1 MSGVSRSWRASCAT
15 TSSLGPKKRPGCT
28 SPRPQDYFADPAAY
42 SRDGAS
48 QFAGRPPGRP
58 ADGGGI
64 IPRPFEEQFDPTSRW
79 GTVVGYRVIQWA
91 TGGVGRAAMEGVLAH
106 PELEL
111 AGAWVHSPD
120 KEGADLGTLLGRDQL
135 GVTATGDVDALLATE
150 ADCVLYSP
158 IFADPGVVAAILESG
173 KNVVSPLGWFY
184 PPPEERQK
192 FDTIAKAAGVT
203 LHGTGINPGGITERF
218 PLMISALSGSVTHVR
233 AEEYSDIR
241 TYGAPDVVR
250 DWMLFGKTPEE
261 ARASVMIDALGG
273 GFRQSIFMVA
283 DEMGFDVDPQL
294 ADHAR
299 NGGGDGADRL
309 TDRAH
314 PTGDGGG
321 ATVYLGGHRRRGAG
335 GDGDRELA
343 DGRGGS
349 RAGMDLRA
357 GRRALRGRD
366 HGRSELSHHLQEAA
380 PQDDRGGTRPE
391 PGRRRHGHALCQRHP
406 VRLSGRARA
415 AHLPGDASGGRPGCT
430 GRASGP
436 AGIEL
441 RPPGMILHRFSLGGK
456 VAIVTG
462 AGLGIGRGIA
472 IGLAEAG
479 ADVVLAARTESDL
492 EEVAT
497 HIRSSGRRALV
508 VPTDVTDA
516 AACEQLVL
524 RAVEEFGRL
533 DILVNNAG
541 GAMPRAA
548 LDTSEGFMARTFA
561 FNVTAPLTLT
571 KLAARQ
577 MVDTVGRGAVVNIS
591 SRSASMTQTMF
602 VAYGAAKAALDR
614 MTRKIAPELAP
625 RVRVNAIDVGG
636 VATRSLDIVLTDED
650 SAAAVS
656 RRHADGTA
664 GRARGHRLCGPLS
677 RFGRLV
683 LGHRQGLRNRRRDRG
698 SRHDGARPCSHSDPR
713 ESRRLLRPRSDGQ
726 RRRPVS

>member
-1 MSGVSRSWRASCAT
+1 M
-15 TSSLGPKKRPGCT
+15 
-28 SPRPQDYFADPAAY
+28 
-42 SRDGAS
+42 
-48 QFAGRPPGRP
+48 
-58 ADGGGI
+58 
-64 IPRPFEEQFDPTSRW
+64 
-79 GTVVGYRVIQWA
+79 QWA

-120 KEGADLGTLLGRDQL
+120 KEGADLGTLLGREEL
-135 GVTATGDVDALLATE
+135 GVTATNDVDALLATD

-192 FDTIAKAAGVT
+192 FDAIAKAAGVT

-273 GFRQSIFMVA
+273 GFRQSLFMVA

-294 ADHAR
+294 TTTHEMAVATNPIDSPIGPIQPGTVAAQR
-299 NGGGDGADRL
+299 FTWEATVDGVPVVTATVNWLMGEEDLDPAWTFGPDGERFEVEI
-309 TDRAH
+309 
-314 PTGDGGG
+314 TGDP
-321 ATVYLGGHRRRGAG
+321 
-335 GDGDRELA
+335 
-343 DGRGGS
+343 
-349 RAGMDLRA
+349 
-357 GRRALRGRD
+357 
-366 HGRSELSHHLQEAA
+366 ELSHHLQEAA
-380 PQDDRGGTRPE
+380 PEDGGGGPRPE
-391 PGRRRHGHALCQRHP
+391 PRRRRHGHALRERHP
-406 VRLSGRARA
+406 VRLPGRTRPPDVPRNAFGRRPRRA
-415 AHLPGDASGGRPGCT
+415 C
-430 GRASGP
+430 RASGP
-436 AGIEL
+436 AGIGL
-441 RPPGMILHRFSLGGK
+441 HRPGMILDRFSVAGK

-472 IGLAEAG
+472 LGFAEAG

-492 EEVAT
+492 EEVAAQVES
-497 HIRSSGRRALV
+497 RGRRALV

-516 AACEQLVL
+516 GACERLVL
-524 RAVEEFGRL
+524 QAVEEFGRL

-614 MTRKIAPELAP
+614 MTAQ
-625 RVRVNAIDVGG
+625 
-636 VATRSLDIVLTDED
+636 
-650 SAAAVS
+650 
-656 RRHADGTA
+656 H
-664 GRARGHRLCGPLS
+664 RARTCATGTGE
-677 RFGRLV
+677 
-683 LGHRQGLRNRRRDRG
+683 
-698 SRHDGARPCSHSDPR
+698 RH
-713 ESRRLLRPRSDGQ
+713 
-726 RRRPVS
+726 